1 MLKDKLISAPIVVAP
16 DWSFPFELMCDASD
30 YAIGA
35 VLGQKREKIFQVI
48 YYASRTLNDAQLNYA
63 TTEKELLAIVFAF
76 DKFRPY
82 LIGNKV
88 VVHTDHSSFK
98 YLMTKKDAKPRLIR
112 WVLLLQEFDVEIK
125 DKKGTENLVAD
136 HLSRLEGARDDIP
149 VNDEFPDEKLFAIED
164 KKAVPWFAD
173 YVNYLVAK
181 VIPPEF
187 DYQKK
192 KRFFAHLKHYYW
204 EEPILYR
211 HCADQV
217 IRRCVPEDEMHNIL
231 DHCHTLPCGG
241 HFGGQRTA
249 AKVLQSG
256 FYWPSLFKDAHQ
268 FVSTCDKCQ
277 RMGNISRKDEPPMHP
292 ILEVELFDLWGIDF
306 MGPFPASYNNL
317 YILLAVDYV
326 SKWVEAIPTRTNDA
340 KVVAQFLRSNIF
352 SRFGTPRAL
361 ITDNGTHFCNKV
373 IDKVLQK
380 YGVRH
385 RTSLAYH
392 PQSNGQAE
400 VSNREIKYI
409 LEKTVNSSR
418 KDWSKKIDDAL
429 WAYRT
434 AFKTP
439 LGMSPFRIVYGRAC
453 HLPVELEH
461 RAYWSTRQLN
471 MDSTLAGEKRLLQLS
486 ELDEFRNEAYEN
498 ARIYKEKTKAWH
510 DKHITRKEF
519 TAGQQVLL
527 FNSRLKLF
535 PGKLKSRWSRPF
547 TVMKVFPHGGVEVSH
562 PEKGTF
568 TVATQRLK
576 PYYGGEV
583 LADKQVIPLTAAE
596 AV

>member
-1 MLKDKLISAPIVVAP
+1 M
-16 DWSFPFELMCDASD
+16 
-30 YAIGA
+30 
-35 VLGQKREKIFQVI
+35 I

-63 TTEKELLAIVFAF
+63 TIEKELLAIVFAF

-88 VVHTDHSSFK
+88 VVHTDHSAIK

-136 HLSRLEGARDDIP
+136 HLSRLEGTRDDVP

-164 KKAVPWFAD
+164 KREVPWFAD

-187 DYQKK
+187 NYQQK

-217 IRRCVPEDEMHNIL
+217 IRRCVPEDEMHSIL
-231 DHCHTLPCGG
+231 NHCHTLPCGG

-268 FVSTCDKCQ
+268 FASTCDKCQ
-277 RMGNISRKDEPPMHP
+277 QMGNISRKDEPPMHP

-340 KVVAQFLRSNIF
+340 KVVAQFLHSNIF
-352 SRFGTPRAL
+352 SHFGTPRDL

-385 RTSLAYH
+385 RASLAYH

-439 LGMSPFRIVYGRAC
+439 LGMSPFKLVYGKAC

-461 RAYWSTRQLN
+461 RAYWATRQLN

-519 TAGQQVLL
+519 AAGQQVLL

-535 PGKLKSRWSRPF
+535 PGKLKSRWSGPF
-547 TVMKVFPHGGVEVSH
+547 TVTKVFSHGGAEVSH

-576 PYYGGEV
+576 PYYGGEF
-583 LADKQVIPLTAAE
+583 LADKQIIPLTAADE
-596 AV
+596 V